1 MPNMILL
8 GIKIEKLLRYHCN
21 CHGNL
26 VTTATRYVA
35 NAYCPKEASQ
45 RKYKARGTFLS
56 SFLDEK
62 SSDENGGIRRRVNT
76 FSSAP
81 FQEEIL
87 GVHVKIQK
95 GDARP
100 IL

>member
-1 MPNMILL
+1 MITQLPQLQGMLL
-8 GIKIEKLLRYHCN
+8 IPVVLRKLYRESRRHM
-21 CHGNL
+21 
-26 VTTATRYVA
+26 TF
-35 NAYCPKEASQ
+35 
-45 RKYKARGTFLS
+45 FLS

-81 FQEEIL
+81 FQEERL
-87 GVHVKIQK
+87 GLGLYPGEEGCTCKNSK

-100 IL
+100 ILWV